1 MECQIGILFYD
12 DFGSTQG
19 PLFLVLK
26 TKKTYR
32 KKHVFTDALPDVYKI
47 IIKRSFPGSKILV
60 AEHHWERL
68 WT

>member
-1 MECQIGILFYD
+1 LECQIGILFYEES
-12 DFGSTQG
+12 GSTQG

-32 KKHVFTDALPDVYKI
+32 KNHVFTDALPDVYKI
-47 IIKRSFPGSKILV
+47 IIKQSFPESKSLM